1 LPFDG
6 GALIDRFLKAFLTDQ
21 AVFFIELLDRL
32 AATGYREMRRHGWGG
47 HYRRITMTNAE
58 LEQYRQELLALQS
71 RLNGDVAY
79 LADEALGKPG
89 EEATCNLS
97 HVPIHMADLGT
108 ASFEQQFTLSLMENE
123 EQVLEEIAAAWDRID
138 QGTFGRCEECGK
150 EIPKARLLVL
160 PFTSFCVE
168 CARVVQRS
176 D

>member
-1 LPFDG
+1 
-6 GALIDRFLKAFLTDQ
+6 
-21 AVFFIELLDRL
+21 
-32 AATGYREMRRHGWGG
+32 
-47 HYRRITMTNAE
+47 MTNADRE
-58 LEQYRQELLALQS
+58 HYRQKLLPLQS

-79 LADEALGKPG
+79 LADEALGKPE

-97 HVPIHMADLGT
+97 HVPIHMADLGS
-108 ASFEQQFTLSLMENE
+108 ANFEQQFTLSLMENE
-123 EQVLEEIAAAWDRID
+123 EQVLKEIAAAWDRID

-160 PFTSFCVE
+160 PFTSYCVE